1 MKKVTVKI
9 PCAVSFIFK
18 AFLPPIKIEQQNL
31 LALYGSTGV
40 GCTINKFV
48 YAEAS
53 PANTTQVTFNKKV
66 LKLPTIEKAL
76 KMADIG
82 GIKLKLKSDLPLSC
96 GFGISGAATL
106 ASIISGNRL
115 YGNRKKSAELIR
127 IAHNAEILAGTG
139 LGTVV
144 TQTTGGFLLKTK
156 PGIPAE
162 YKSFSFVGRIIYA
175 YVFGPIATPKILSD
189 SEKISNI
196 NKNADRAISE
206 IVKIGNPGLS
216 DILEISYNFCR
227 NTNLLNN
234 TSAGILI
241 EKIRKKGGL
250 ATMAILGDV
259 VLSDMKISD
268 NKSKIYR
275 LKIVNEK
282 AEII

>member
-1 MKKVTVKI
+1 
-9 PCAVSFIFK
+9 
-18 AFLPPIKIEQQNL
+18 
-31 LALYGSTGV
+31 
-40 GCTINKFV
+40 
-48 YAEAS
+48 
-53 PANTTQVTFNKKV
+53 
-66 LKLPTIEKAL
+66 
-76 KMADIG
+76 MADIG